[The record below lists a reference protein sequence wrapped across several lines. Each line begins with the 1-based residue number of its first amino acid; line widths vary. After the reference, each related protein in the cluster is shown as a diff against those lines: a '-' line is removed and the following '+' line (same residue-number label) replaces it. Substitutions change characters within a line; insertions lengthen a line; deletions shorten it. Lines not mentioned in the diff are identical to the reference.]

1 MKTVI
6 VKPERCVGC
15 LQCRFACAVAHS
27 KSKHSYTAISESPLS
42 KPRIHI
48 GLLKN
53 AIPFPNKCR
62 HCDPAPCERACITKA
77 IYRDEKKNIVLIDPT
92 RCINCGMCA
101 MACPFG
107 VVRYHLQINSKIA
120 AHKCDQCILR
130 QSEGKVPACVETC
143 KVGALVFGEINDEM
157 DKETAKVAELVWLGI
172 RQKSEE
178 EANAFGSLKEYKSK
192 LIEIAKRR

>member
-6 VKPERCVGC
+6 VRPERCVGC

-27 KSKHSYTAISESPLS
+27 KSKHPYTAISEVPIS

-48 GLLKN
+48 ALFSDN
-53 AIPFPNKCR
+53 RPFPNKCR
-62 HCDPAPCERACITKA
+62 HCSPAPCEMACITRA
-77 IYRDEKKNIVLIDPT
+77 IFRDESKNIVLIDPT

-107 VVRYHLQINSKIA
+107 VIRYHLQVINKVA

-143 KVGALVFGEINDEM
+143 KTGALTFEEINKAM
-157 DKETAKVAELVWLGI
+157 DDLSKEVAKLVWLGI
-172 RQKSEE
+172 QEKGEE
-178 EANAFGSLKEYKSK
+178 TNVFSTLTQYKTK
-192 LIEIAKRR
+192 LNEIAQRR

>member
-6 VKPERCVGC
+6 VKPERCIGC

-27 KSKHSYTAISESPLS
+27 KTKNSYTAILETPLS

-48 GLLKN
+48 GLFKN
-53 AIPFPNKCR
+53 ASPFPNKCR
-62 HCDPAPCERACITKA
+62 HCDPAPCERACITRA
-77 IYRDEKKNIVLIDPT
+77 IYRNEEKNIVLVDPT

-107 VVRYHLQINSKIA
+107 VVRYHVQFNSKVA

-130 QSEGKVPACVETC
+130 QSEGNVPACVESC
-143 KVGALVFGEINDEM
+143 KVGALVFGEINQEM
-157 DKETAKVAELVWLGI
+157 DKETAKIAELVWLGI
-172 RQKSEE
+172 RDKTENSDDGF
-178 EANAFGSLKEYKSK
+178 NTLKDYKAK
-192 LIEIAKRR
+192 LIEIARRR